1 MKKRNIIIFIVCTIV
16 AVGVYFGLQ
25 KKRQVVISNQE
36 TVDNSQETISN
47 EQETESNSQKTIE
60 NNQETVINEQ
70 GTESKSNEQ
79 QAVISNQKSVT
90 SEKEIINA
98 VDQKTEV
105 KNVEAGKIVSRL
117 VSWGFQKATGRK
129 IDTLVI
135 HTSYNAIGGD
145 EFDKEQV
152 IQEWKDAGVA
162 PHYMIARDGTIYQLV
177 ADQNIAWHAGVAKML
192 DGRTD
197 VNSFSLG
204 IEIIN
209 TQDGKFASAQYDALN
224 RLISDLKQKYTIKYI
239 LGHNEIAP
247 GRKTDPWG
255 IDWSKVS
262 R

>member
-1 MKKRNIIIFIVCTIV
+1 MKKRNIIFIVFAIF
-16 AVGVYFGLQ
+16 AIGVYFGLQ

-36 TVDNSQETISN
+36 AVDNSQETISS

-60 NNQETVINEQ
+60 NNQETVISEQ

-90 SEKEIINA
+90 SEKEIITA

-105 KNVEAGKIVSRL
+105 KNVEAGKIVLRL
-117 VSWGFQKATGRK
+117 VSWGFQKTTGRK
-129 IDTLVI
+129 IDTLII
-135 HTSYNAIGGD
+135 HTSYNALGGD
-145 EFDKEQV
+145 EFDRDQV

-162 PHYMIARDGTIYQLV
+162 PHYMIARDGTVYQLV
-177 ADQNIAWHAGVAKML
+177 AKQNIALHAGVAKTP
-192 DGRTD
+192 DGSTD

-209 TQDGKFASAQYDALN
+209 TKDGKFTSAQYDALN
-224 RLISDLKQKYTIKYI
+224 RLIGDLKQKYTIKYI
-239 LGHNEIAP
+239 LGHSDIAP